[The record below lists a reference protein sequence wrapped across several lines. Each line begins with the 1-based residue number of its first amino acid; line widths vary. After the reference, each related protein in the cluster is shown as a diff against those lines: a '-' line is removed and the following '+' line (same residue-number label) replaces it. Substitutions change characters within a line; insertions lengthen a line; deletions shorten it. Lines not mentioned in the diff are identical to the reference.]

1 MEERQFVDIKK
12 RSYYFS
18 LNVIQMIDSIKIK
31 TVFYSLINQLLRSA
45 TSIWANLV
53 EARAAH
59 SKKDFIK
66 FYEIA
71 LKSSN
76 ETKYWLCLI
85 RDGLKIDKINGLLSE
100 VDEISKIVASIIIK
114 LKNLNANEVKEKYI
128 KYGAEDSDNMILT
141 LNENYQFIED
151 FDFWILNFD
160 LLKELKWKYQ

>member
-1 MEERQFVDIKK
+1 MPEKQFIDIKK
-12 RSYYFS
+12 CSYYFS
-18 LNVIQMIDSIKIK
+18 LNVIQMIDSLNIK

-45 TSIWANLV
+45 TSVGANLV

-85 RDGLKIDKINGLLSE
+85 KDGLKIDEEKINALLSE
-100 VDEISKIVASIIIK
+100 VDEISKIIASIIIK
-114 LKNLNANEVKEKYI
+114 LKKTNANEVKEKYV
-128 KYGAEDSDNMILT
+128 KYGVENSDNLILT
-141 LNENYQFIED
+141 LNENFQFIEED
-151 FDFWILNFD
+151 FDF
-160 LLKELKWKYQ
+160 